1 MTSGKQQGFTLLEI
15 LMAIFIFAIVISLA
29 YSSFNASFRIIDS
42 TSSQSATYSMAK
54 VAMERIQEDL
64 ESFYPAEEMI
74 FSGRTDTIGG
84 HRADSLEFTSS
95 AAVRLHP
102 KQKLTGY
109 TIISYQVRE
118 DPETKT
124 LQLFRSENPAFTDS
138 DEKNSNSKQLLLCT
152 NLLEVAF
159 DYRNSDGMDVT
170 EWDEKINKDG
180 NMELPELISITLR
193 FVDSNDNRDEER
205 EEGGRGTL
213 FKTSLI
219 IPASETQ
226 ER

>member
-1 MTSGKQQGFTLLEI
+1 MSLEKQQGFTLLEI
-15 LMAIFIFAIVISLA
+15 LMAIFIFAIVITLA
-29 YSSFNASFRIIDS
+29 YSSFNASFRIINN
-42 TSSQSATYSMAK
+42 TSSQAATYSMAK

-74 FSGRTDTIGG
+74 FKGHTETIGD

-95 AAVRLHP
+95 ANVRLHP

-109 TIISYQVRE
+109 VIISYQVKE

-124 LQLFRSENPAFTDS
+124 LHLFRSEKPAFTES
-138 DEKNSNSKQLLLCT
+138 DENDDKSKQLLLCT

-170 EWDEKINKDG
+170 EWEGKKDRDG
-180 NMELPELISITLR
+180 ILQVPELISISLR
-193 FVDSNDNRDEER
+193 FVDSGANRKEEETEER
-205 EEGGRGTL
+205 GIL

-219 IPASETQ
+219 ILAGEI
-226 ER
+226 

>member
-1 MTSGKQQGFTLLEI
+1 MRPGKQHGFTLLEI
-15 LMAIFIFAIVISLA
+15 LMAIFIFAIVITLA
-29 YSSFNASFRIIDS
+29 YSSFNASFRIINN

-54 VAMERIQEDL
+54 VAMERIHEDL

-74 FSGRTDTIGG
+74 FKGHTDTIGG

-95 AAVRLHP
+95 ANVRLHP

-109 TIISYQVRE
+109 VIISYQVKE

-124 LQLFRSENPAFTDS
+124 LHLFRSEKPAFTES
-138 DEKNSNSKQLLLCT
+138 DENDDKSKQLLLCT

-170 EWDEKINKDG
+170 EWEGKRDKDG
-180 NMELPELISITLR
+180 IMELPGLISISLR
-193 FVDSNDNRDEER
+193 FVDSGGNRKEEEM
-205 EEGGRGTL
+205 EEGGIL

-219 IPASETQ
+219 LPAGEI
-226 ER
+226 